1 MVVRVAMEGVVA
13 AGVMKVAANDRQV
26 VLVAESILLVALE
39 DVEEAW
45 EAEAVATSQLVAQA
59 AEVAERNPRGALVVL
74 VGRVAVAVG
83 TAS

>member
-1 MVVRVAMEGVVA
+1 MAMEGVVA

>member
-1 MVVRVAMEGVVA
+1 MA